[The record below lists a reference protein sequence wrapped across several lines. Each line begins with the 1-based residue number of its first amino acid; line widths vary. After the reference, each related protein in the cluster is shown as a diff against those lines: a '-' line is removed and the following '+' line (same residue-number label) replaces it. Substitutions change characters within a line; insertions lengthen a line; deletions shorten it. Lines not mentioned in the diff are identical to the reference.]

1 MTITWSD
8 LAFPREVTTE
18 QVTALLRMLASE
30 PRGSLL
36 SQRAP
41 MVVETIL
48 SREGVTWRLG
58 STHLRLTRL
67 QRAADAYLPGLR
79 STAVQRTDSEASLA
93 VELRV
98 VGPERLLDVDHAEA
112 SSRRLLAVA
121 HELRADE
128 TVTVQW
134 QIGPWVARSPI
145 PPPAKRPDPTIWN
158 IGQWGAPDRDSEQ
171 ASAARKKIAEPVFAC
186 VGRIAVAGANLDRNR
201 AHHLIASTAGAMQ
214 LMRAPGAGISRRA
227 IPSWAARRRLNRYSV
242 PSLGPSCR
250 LTAAELAG
258 LIGWPL
264 GNPRLPGV
272 QYVSSRTLPLDDR
285 VLIPASRQ
293 EPSDRVLGVAATPSQ
308 AGSLAVLRSAD
319 STRHFHVIGPSGVGK
334 STLLAHLI
342 LADIAAG
349 RSVVVIDPKGDLVT
363 DVLRRIPTQDLDRV
377 AVLDPS
383 DPAPLGFN
391 PLDGGAVGIDGV
403 VHVLRSIWT
412 DSWGPRLGDVLLAG
426 LLTLADSA
434 TKDSRH
440 TVTELPLLLT
450 DTTFRRPLVARAVQ
464 RDPLGLGTFWPWYE
478 SLSPQMLGQVLGPV
492 MSRMRALLL
501 RPDLRAVLGQ
511 PEPRFDLNTIF
522 TQRRV
527 LLVRLPKGQLGS
539 DGSQL
544 LGSLLV
550 SHLWRLVQG
559 RAAIPAERRHVV
571 SLYLDEFQEFLRLPV
586 DLPDALVQARGLG
599 LGLTLAHQHLGQ
611 LDAPVRAAVLANTG
625 SRAIFRTDFDD
636 AGVLAK
642 RTAGLLSPED
652 LMGLDAYEAYASIM
666 RDGASTPYGSIL
678 TRPLPDTTTSVDRVL
693 RANRD
698 RWGVPRSQTEQRLS
712 SLIDGTP
719 TNAQQA
725 EGPVLG
731 GRQLPEDPP

>member
-1 MTITWSD
+1 MTTTWRD

-18 QVTALLRMLASE
+18 QVTAWLRTLASE
-30 PRGSLL
+30 PRGH
-36 SQRAP
+36 
-41 MVVETIL
+41 VL
-48 SREGVTWRLG
+48 SRRVPVVIETALSRRGVTWRLG

-79 STAVQRTDSEASLA
+79 SADAVRAAPDVELA
-93 VELRV
+93 VELRA
-98 VGPERLLDVDHAEA
+98 VGAERLLDVEQAEA
-112 SSRRLLAVA
+112 ASRRLLALT

-128 TVTVQW
+128 SILVQW

-145 PPPAKRPDPTIWN
+145 PPPSKRPEPTIWN

-186 VGRIAVAGANLDRNR
+186 VGRIAVAGATGRR

-227 IPSWAARRRLNRYSV
+227 IPSWSARRRLNRYSV
-242 PSLGPSCR
+242 PPLAPSCR

-272 QYVSSRTLPLDDR
+272 QYVSSRMLPLDDR

-293 EPSDRVLGVAATPSQ
+293 EPPDRVLGSAATPSQ
-308 AGSLAVLRSAD
+308 SGSLAVLRSAD
-319 STRHFHVIGPSGVGK
+319 STRHLHVIGPSGVGK

-349 RSVVVIDPKGDLVT
+349 RSVVVIDPKGDLVS
-363 DVLRRIPTQDLDRV
+363 DVLRRVPTQELDRV
-377 AVLDPS
+377 AVLDPA
-383 DPAPLGFN
+383 DTAPLGFN
-391 PLDGGAVGIDGV
+391 PLEGGAVGIDGV

-426 LLTLADSA
+426 LLTLADPG
-434 TKDSRH
+434 TKDTRH

-450 DTTFRRPLVARAVQ
+450 DAAFRRPLVARAVR
-464 RDPLGLGTFWPWYE
+464 RDPLGLGTFWPWYQ

-511 PEPRFDLNTIF
+511 PEPRFDLRSIF
-522 TQRRV
+522 TRRRV

-611 LDAPVRAAVLANTG
+611 LDAPVRAAVLANAG

-642 RTAGLLSPED
+642 RTAGLLTPED
-652 LMGLDAYEAYASIM
+652 LMGLDAHEAYASIM
-666 RDGASTPYGSIL
+666 RDGASTPYGSIR
-678 TRPLPDTTTSVDRVL
+678 TRPLSEASASLEPVL
-693 RANRD
+693 RVNRD

-712 SLIDGTP
+712 ALIDGEP
-719 TNAQQA
+719 SAPDRVD
-725 EGPVLG
+725 GPVLG

>member
-18 QVTALLRMLASE
+18 QVTALLRTLASE
-30 PRGSLL
+30 PRGSVL
-36 SQRAP
+36 SRRVP
-41 MVVETIL
+41 MVIETAL
-48 SREGVTWRLG
+48 SRGGVTWRLG

-67 QRAADAYLPGLR
+67 QRTADAYMPGLR
-79 STAVQRTDSEASLA
+79 SSDTARAVPDVDLA
-93 VELRV
+93 VELRAA
-98 VGPERLLDVDHAEA
+98 GPERLLDVEQAEA
-112 SSRRLLAVA
+112 ASRRLLALTY
-121 HELRADE
+121 ELRADE
-128 TVTVQW
+128 RVLVQW

-145 PPPAKRPDPTIWN
+145 PSPTKRPEHTIWN
-158 IGQWGAPDRDSEQ
+158 IGQWGTPDRDSEQ

-186 VGRIAVAGANLDRNR
+186 VGRIAVAGASGRR
-201 AHHLIASTAGAMQ
+201 AHHLVASTAGAMQ

-227 IPSWAARRRLNRYSV
+227 IPSWSARRRLNRYSV

-293 EPSDRVLGVAATPSQ
+293 EPSDRVLGAAATPSQ
-308 AGSLAVLRSAD
+308 SGSLVVLRSPD

-363 DVLRRIPTQDLDRV
+363 DILRRVPTRQLDSV

-383 DPAPLGFN
+383 DTAPLGFN
-391 PLDGGAVGIDGV
+391 PLEGGAVGIDGV

-426 LLTLADSA
+426 LLTLADSG

-450 DTTFRRPLVARAVQ
+450 DVTFRRPLVARAVE

-511 PEPRFDLNTIF
+511 PEPRFDLHTIF

-559 RAAIPAERRHVV
+559 RATIPAERRHVV

-611 LDAPVRAAVLANTG
+611 LDAPVRSAVLANAG

-642 RTAGLLSPED
+642 RTAGLLTPED
-652 LMGLDAYEAYASIM
+652 LMGLDAYQAYVSIM

-678 TRPLPDTTTSVDRVL
+678 TRPLPDTSTSLDRVL
-693 RANRD
+693 QANRD

-712 SLIDGTP
+712 SLIDGTS
-719 TNAQQA
+719 TKAHQA
-725 EGPVLG
+725 DGPVLG
-731 GRQLPEDPP
+731 GRQLPEDPS